1 MADAPKT
8 TPMASQ
14 VQQLPGMDAWKK
26 MIDDQ
31 NARMGQMVDEM
42 GKAHSK
48 FIEYGNTQLDEL
60 SDIAK
65 TQFNYWNE
73 LMSGFRKLSFDTTK
87 KAMEFFV
94 R

>member
-1 MADAPKT
+1 MAETAKT
-8 TPMASQ
+8 TTVASQ

-31 NARMGQMVDEM
+31 NARLGQMVDEM

-48 FIEYGNTQLDEL
+48 YIEYGNNQLDEL
-60 SDIAK
+60 SDLAK
-65 TQFNYWNE
+65 TQFNYVNE
-73 LMSGFRKLSFDTTK
+73 LLTGFRKLSFDTTK